1 MTTIQ
6 SPIKH
11 TDYMQTSTGPV
22 AKIDG
27 KWFSVNGNHQEIIDV
42 RYALN
47 STELQRLGIENDGL
61 DGLKTDMI
69 NKDRE
74 LRLIDTAITALRE
87 LYVHGLNSGVAYTV
101 LESMMSSEH
110 PLVDRA
116 EQVRNYVTDQRA
128 KYNI

>member
-1 MTTIQ
+1 MNIQ

-11 TDYMQTSTGPV
+11 TEYKQTSTGPI

-27 KWFSVNGNHQEIIDV
+27 KWFSVNGDHQEIIDV

-47 STELQRLGIENDGL
+47 STELQRLGIENDGM
-61 DGLKTDMI
+61 DALKTEMI

-74 LRLIDTAITALRE
+74 LRMIDSVLTALRE
-87 LYVHGLNSGVAYTV
+87 LYVHGLNTGVAYTV
-101 LESMMSSEH
+101 LEDMMSSER

-116 EQVRNYVTDQRA
+116 EQVRNYVAEQRA
-128 KYNI
+128 AYNI